1 MVVFEEEK
9 KGQQITDNSIFY
21 FFFFFLL
28 LFLVP
33 LICSFVCETA
43 ENLRIKDIEATE
55 KKRLYDIAKRKENNK
70 ADSVAKKR
78 EQIKERAKILVKQRR
93 DNAELAANESK
104 GRLARMNKE
113 KEELRSAQR
122 EL

>member
-1 MVVFEEEK
+1 M
-9 KGQQITDNSIFY
+9 I
-21 FFFFFLL
+21 LL
-28 LFLVP
+28 C
-33 LICSFVCETA
+33 CSFVCETA

-78 EQIKERAKILVKQRR
+78 EQIKERAKILVEQRR

>member
-1 MVVFEEEK
+1 M
-9 KGQQITDNSIFY
+9 I
-21 FFFFFLL
+21 LL
-28 LFLVP
+28 C
-33 LICSFVCETA
+33 CSFVCETA